1 VINHYAIS
9 QALGNL
15 GFLQIGVCIVIN
27 LQNIIDIQKNVYNFA
42 NVKYLKNTTP

>member
-1 VINHYAIS
+1 MINHYAIS

-27 LQNIIDIQKNVYNFA
+27 PQNIIDNQKIIFNFA
-42 NVKYLKNTTP
+42 VIN

>member
-1 VINHYAIS
+1 MINHYAIS

-27 LQNIIDIQKNVYNFA
+27 LQNIIDNQKIIFNFA
-42 NVKYLKNTTP
+42 VIN